1 MMAVILDTK
10 QIYEKYKRQLKTK
23 FSIFKPLTLA
33 LLKVGKDYPSEI
45 YISSQKKLAEEFGV
59 EYLLMEFDETVSFN
73 IFIKQIEE
81 LNHDEKIT
89 GIMVN
94 MPLPS
99 QWHKDIVFSTID
111 AGKDIEGMN
120 PVNLGKVI
128 LGNPSFLS
136 PTVLSILELLKI
148 TEVDIYGKE
157 ITIVGF
163 SSIIGK
169 PLALLLAEKL
179 ATINITHIATYETE
193 KLPYY
198 VKRADI
204 LISAVGKPHLIKGEW
219 LKEGV
224 IVIDVGTGEK
234 DGKLTGDVD
243 FENAKEKASFITPV
257 PGGVGR
263 LTPVFLFFNLLK
275 AAEKF

>member
-1 MMAVILDTK
+1 MAVILDTK
-10 QIYEKYKRQLKTK
+10 QIYEKYKQQLKTK
-23 FSIFKPLTLA
+23 FSRFESLTLA
-33 LLKVGKDYPSEI
+33 LLKAGKDYPSEI

-59 EYLLMEFDETVSFN
+59 EYLLIEFDETVSFN
-73 IFIKQIEE
+73 TFIKQIEE
-81 LNHDEKIT
+81 LNRDEKIT

-94 MPLPS
+94 RPLPS
-99 QWHKDIVFSTID
+99 QWQKDIVFSAID
-111 AGKDIEGMN
+111 AGKDIEGVN
-120 PVNLGKVI
+120 PVNLGKVV
-128 LGNPSFLS
+128 LGNPLFLS
-136 PTVLSILELLKI
+136 PTVLSILELLKM

-193 KLPYY
+193 KLPSY

-204 LISAVGKPHLIKGEW
+204 LISAVGKPQLIKGEW

-234 DGKLTGDVD
+234 DGKLIGDVD

-263 LTPVFLFFNLLK
+263 LTPIFLFFNLLK
-275 AAEKF
+275 AAGKF